1 MQKRFVYAYGVNLIY
16 VLKNILDQNFWTGV
30 NLKIPIRTVR
40 PYMQHQRL
48 IARHL
53 TTPKNSSSPGKLF
66 GKINEKNL
74 FIHFNYLYF
83 SYHLLARRYDAFHYR

>member
-1 MQKRFVYAYGVNLIY
+1 MWAQQRVTQ
-16 VLKNILDQNFWTGV
+16 QNHAETFCICLWC
-30 NLKIPIRTVR
+30 KFDIRAKEHFGSKFLNRRKFKDTDK
-40 PYMQHQRL
+40 

-83 SYHLLARRYDAFHYR
+83 SYHLLARHYDAFHYR

>member
-1 MQKRFVYAYGVNLIY
+1 
-16 VLKNILDQNFWTGV
+16 
-30 NLKIPIRTVR
+30 
-40 PYMQHQRL
+40 MQHQRL

-83 SYHLLARRYDAFHYR
+83 SYHLLARHYDAFHYR